1 MPSVPGAGSA
11 VGRVGSQRG
20 TAREQLAAAKKDSST
35 SSKPPSSD
43 IVKRKPSSD
52 EEGEP
57 KRKIGGQPGH
67 PMHQREPFPPEQI
80 TSFHTHLLDA
90 CPHCGGEVQ
99 RTGPPAKF
107 VQQVD
112 IERPPLTIEQH
123 TCPEYWCE
131 HCQKIC
137 HAPLPLPIERGGMIG
152 PELTALIAFMK
163 GACHA
168 SFSTIRTFLRD
179 VVGVTVARSTLNNTI
194 QKVSAALDSPYDE
207 LSIASAFADLLNI
220 DETGQKNNGQLWW
233 TWCLRADLYTLYKI
247 DSRRSADVLLELL
260 GKDFD
265 GVIGCD
271 YFSAYRRFMREVD
284 VIVQFCLA
292 HLIRDVKFLTTL
304 PDARDRAYGER
315 LRAALKDLFA
325 VIHRRDE
332 MSAAA
337 FARELQA
344 ARDWVLHRGLYDVPP
359 TRHAQNLA
367 KRFREHGAAY
377 FTFVTTPE
385 VEPTNNLAERAIR
398 FVVIDRHITP
408 RAQRRW
414 RDSLR
419 LQPARPAGPDVDRPS
434 RPSTAARPA
443 SSMATT
449 RLAGWPWLAR
459 SPQRHDAERAG
470 QHQLQLRF
478 HRQPRRRDRYPG
490 SDQPAVHKLQLRPR
504 AWLADANDQPHDGRR
519 HDPVGLLLHSACG
532 WADSG

>member
-1 MPSVPGAGSA
+1 MASGFGNQESMKKLRESTCPQC
-11 VGRVGSQRG
+11 RVLAARLAESEANVARL
-20 TAREQLAAAKKDSST
+20 REQLAAAKKDSST

-123 TCPEYWCE
+123 TSPEYWCE

-233 TWCLRADLYTLYKI
+233 TWCLRTDLYTLYKI

-398 FVVIDRHITP
+398 FVVIDRHITQGT
-408 RAQRRW
+408 RSEAGRQWCERIW
-414 RDSLR
+414 T
-419 LQPARPAGPDVDRPS
+419 AIATCATRPLGVCVLERSDRQ
-434 RPSTAARPA
+434 
-443 SSMATT
+443 MV
-449 RLAGWPWLAR
+449 
-459 SPQRHDAERAG
+459 
-470 QHQLQLRF
+470 
-478 HRQPRRRDRYPG
+478 PRRRG
-490 SDQPAVHKLQLRPR
+490 AVAL
-504 AWLADANDQPHDGRR
+504 AADAGGSGLKSKRR
-519 HDPVGLLLHSACG
+519 T
-532 WADSG
+532 W